1 MRDRSNSRRNDSY
14 NNQAGGGSNIPGSS
28 HSGSSSRRNRGSG
41 TSGYTPG
48 SGGYTPGT
56 GGYTP
61 GTGGYTPGTGGYTP
75 EEVGESEKKGI
86 KDRFSFLEFDNGN
99 MSVIKIIGLIVLGV
113 IAVMLI
119 VKLVMVVAGGFN
131 PFMKSA
137 KVVVDNIF
145 ERLLTAFVGGG
156 IIYFIVMTFLGQYI
170 HPALKSKILPL
181 FILTALL
188 CAFIPVLGSLV
199 GTCVFILIGIGIL
212 INLFRF

>member
-28 HSGSSSRRNRGSG
+28 YSGSSSRRNRGSG

-61 GTGGYTPGTGGYTP
+61 
-75 EEVGESEKKGI
+75 EEVGDSEKKGI

-156 IIYFIVMTFLGQYI
+156 IIYFLVMTFLGQYI

>member
-28 HSGSSSRRNRGSG
+28 YSGSSSRRNRGSG

-61 GTGGYTPGTGGYTP
+61 
-75 EEVGESEKKGI
+75 EEVGDSEKKGI

-119 VKLVMVVAGGFN
+119 VKLVMVVADGFN
-131 PFMKSA
+131 PFMNSA

>member
-28 HSGSSSRRNRGSG
+28 YSGSSSRRNRGSG

-61 GTGGYTPGTGGYTP
+61 
-75 EEVGESEKKGI
+75 EEVGDSEKKGI

-119 VKLVMVVAGGFN
+119 VKLVMVVADGFN
-131 PFMKSA
+131 PFMNSA

-156 IIYFIVMTFLGQYI
+156 IIYFLVMTFLGQYI

>member
-28 HSGSSSRRNRGSG
+28 YSGSSSRRNRGSG

-61 GTGGYTPGTGGYTP
+61 
-75 EEVGESEKKGI
+75 EEVGDSEKKGI

-119 VKLVMVVAGGFN
+119 VKLVMVVADGFN
-131 PFMKSA
+131 PFMNSA
-137 KVVVDNIF
+137 KVVVDDIF

-156 IIYFIVMTFLGQYI
+156 IIYFLVMTFLGQYI

>member
-14 NNQAGGGSNIPGSS
+14 NNQAGDRSNIPGSS
-28 HSGSSSRRNRGSG
+28 YPGSSSRRNRGSG

-61 GTGGYTPGTGGYTP
+61 GNGGYTPGTGGYTP
-75 EEVGESEKKGI
+75 EDVVNSEKKGI

>member
-28 HSGSSSRRNRGSG
+28 YSGSSSRRNRGSG

-48 SGGYTPGT
+48 SGGYTPGN
-56 GGYTP
+56 
-61 GTGGYTPGTGGYTP
+61 GGYTP
-75 EEVGESEKKGI
+75 EDVVNSEKKGI